1 MIVAFDAS
9 VLVYLVTPDADAP
22 LDKATG
28 QPVVR
33 CADRVSHLIATLQRE
48 KATIVI
54 PTTSLAEVFV
64 RAGDAAP
71 QWLAMLERNRHF
83 RIADFD
89 KRAAIEHAAR
99 QAARKRGGTKSPAAD
114 RRIAKFDDQIV
125 AIAAVA
131 GVSIIYSDDGD
142 IRALAGGQ
150 FEVKGIVDL
159 PLPPESAQGSLPFGG
174 TGRPPET
181 GESE

>member
-9 VLVYLVTPDADAP
+9 VLVYMVTPDANAP
-22 LDKATG
+22 LDKTTG
-28 QPVVR
+28 QPVIR

-54 PTTSLAEVFV
+54 PTPSLAEVLV

-71 QWLAMLERNRHF
+71 QWLAMLERSRHF

-89 KRAAIEHAAR
+89 KRAAVEHAAR
-99 QAARKRGGTKSPAAD
+99 QAERKRSGTKSPAAD

-142 IRALAGGQ
+142 IRALAGSQ
-150 FEVKGIVDL
+150 FEVKGIADL
-159 PLPPESAQGSLPFGG
+159 PLPPESAQGSLPFEGAG
-174 TGRPPET
+174 KSPEAD
-181 GESE
+181 EPE